1 MNAKKIENGVLTVSE
16 IAERVGISRNKV
28 WSYIRRNGIEAK
40 EKKGNSFR
48 FDSKIVSELKEKQS
62 KKQEKKSSNDVSE
75 TVLEILQKQLEI
87 KDKQIREQQ
96 ETINYFRNENL
107 TLRLESNK
115 QRKLL
120 EDKESKLRAISENDL
135 KTEKKHWWQSLF

>member
-1 MNAKKIENGVLTVSE
+1 MNVKKIEMIIIL
-16 IAERVGISRNKV
+16 RNKV
-28 WSYIRRNGIEAK
+28 CQYIRRNGIEAIC
-40 EKKGNSFR
+40 KKGNSFR

-96 ETINYFRNENL
+96 ETINYFRNENMS
-107 TLRLESNK
+107 LRLESNK